1 MWAPIESSQAETAS
15 LNSWSIEQQQNRW
28 GGVSD
33 YSNNAAFDEHM
44 RSIVPPAFRNSNA
57 KVVWQEPKSLEA
69 NINEALGIWQATPLN
84 QFSLEQE
91 PLSGTNHFPPSFAGC
106 GAANGWSQPEI
117 EQRSWDMSTQS
128 QTMRAAVPF
137 CGGLTQN
144 KLWPND
150 EQVWGGAQRPP
161 VFPTG
166 PPPPAYTANWQQN
179 APRGNVFPLPAR
191 FNNPPF
197 ESNAVMGNWVQRSMN
212 EPVQP
217 PVPPSSIPPPQRS
230 RLQNVWGGTSTV
242 NNTVNGMYLPPPS
255 VEYSMPNGLTQWN
268 PSTGNGGA
276 VVTAV
281 PVGPKP
287 QFTQNFVNRSPPP
300 PSTFT
305 SYSQVSKSDS
315 FMGENAVWQDP
326 EGEVRKWQRDTGTAA
341 WGDPEKQQK
350 EIKRWLIPAGKEYDN
365 SDSES
370 SRAIA
375 PLGWGDIP
383 SKTSNNNV
391 APISTNSISS
401 WPTRSVPATIVT
413 ASSNAGWN
421 NRSTSG
427 IAKPTTIPSLWEIL
441 SDHQSAS
448 LESAWMPTDG
458 GSNAAMPASTQQI
471 VEQLRQAVAKGLI
484 DVSLLSKPL
493 PNEALSEMRTLLSR
507 IPVLE
512 QAENDLARLMNAVKI
527 NNDPE
532 GGSGRMNTPTDLM
545 TSEQRSEYSRL
556 VIEIAATKT
565 EIATIRER
573 IRGNS
578 NAANVRPAT
587 NLAET
592 QRMQPPQPQPA
603 VTTTT
608 SPRFGDSILDV
619 AVRVEQQKLFS
630 M

>member
-1 MWAPIESSQAETAS
+1 MWAPVDSTQAETAS
-15 LNSWSIEQQQNRW
+15 LSPWSIEQQQNRW
-28 GGVSD
+28 SGVND
-33 YSNNAAFDEHM
+33 YSSNAVFDEHM
-44 RSIVPPAFRNSNA
+44 RSIVPPAFRNSSA

-91 PLSGTNHFPPSFAGC
+91 PLSGTSQFPPSFAGC

-117 EQRSWDMSTQS
+117 EQRTWDMSTQS
-128 QTMRAAVPF
+128 QAVRAAVPF
-137 CGGLTQN
+137 CGALTQN
-144 KLWPND
+144 KLWPSE
-150 EQVWGGAQRPP
+150 EQVWGAAQRPP

-166 PPPPAYTANWQQN
+166 PPPPAYAATWQQS
-179 APRGNVFPLPAR
+179 APRGNVFPPPAR
-191 FNNPPF
+191 FSGPPF
-197 ESNAVMGNWVQRSMN
+197 ESNAVMGSWVQRPMN

-230 RLQNVWGGTSTV
+230 RLQNVWGGAAAV
-242 NNTVNGMYLPPPS
+242 NNT
-255 VEYSMPNGLTQWN
+255 MPNGLAQWN
-268 PSTGNGGA
+268 PSTGSSGA
-276 VVTAV
+276 AVTAV
-281 PVGPKP
+281 PVVPKP
-287 QFTQNFVNRSPPP
+287 QFSQTFVNRSPPP
-300 PSTFT
+300 PNTFN
-305 SYSQVSKSDS
+305 SYSQVSKTDS

-365 SDSES
+365 PDSES
-370 SRAIA
+370 GGRAII
-375 PLGWGDIP
+375 PLGWGDLP
-383 SKTSNNNV
+383 SKSSNNN
-391 APISTNSISS
+391 APSSTNSVSS
-401 WPTRSVPATIVT
+401 WPTRSTQAATVSAASNTGWGSRSAAGSAKSATI
-413 ASSNAGWN
+413 
-421 NRSTSG
+421 
-427 IAKPTTIPSLWEIL
+427 PTLWEIL
-441 SDHQSAS
+441 SEHQPSS
-448 LESAWMPTDG
+448 LESGWMPSDG
-458 GSNAAMPASTQQI
+458 VNNATMPASTQQI

-532 GGSGRMNTPTDLM
+532 GGSGRMGTPTDLM
-545 TSEQRSEYSRL
+545 TSEQRSEYNRL

-565 EIATIRER
+565 EISTIRER

-578 NAANVRPAT
+578 DAANVRPVT
-587 NLAET
+587 SLAET
-592 QRMQPPQPQPA
+592 QRIQPPQPQPT
-603 VTTTT
+603 VTATT
-608 SPRFGDSILDV
+608 SRFGDSILDV

>member
-1 MWAPIESSQAETAS
+1 MWAPVDSTQAETAS
-15 LNSWSIEQQQNRW
+15 LSSWSIEQQQNRW

-69 NINEALGIWQATPLN
+69 NINEALGIWQATPLS

-91 PLSGTNHFPPSFAGC
+91 PLNGTSHYPPSFASC

-117 EQRSWDMSTQS
+117 EQRNWDVSTQS
-128 QTMRAAVPF
+128 QTVRAAVPF

-144 KLWPND
+144 KLWPNE
-150 EQVWGGAQRPP
+150 EQIWGGAQRPP
-161 VFPTG
+161 VFPTA
-166 PPPPAYTANWQQN
+166 PPPPAYAASWQQN
-179 APRGNVFPLPAR
+179 APRGNVFPLPTR
-191 FNNPPF
+191 FNGPPF
-197 ESNAVMGNWVQRSMN
+197 ESNAVMGNWVQRPMN

-217 PVPPSSIPPPQRS
+217 PVPPSTIPPPQRS
-230 RLQNVWGGTSTV
+230 RLQNVWGGTSAV
-242 NNTVNGMYLPPPS
+242 NNTVNGMYLPPPT
-255 VEYSMPNGLTQWN
+255 VEYSVPNGLSQWN
-268 PSTGNGGA
+268 PSTGCSGA
-276 VVTAV
+276 AVTTV
-281 PVGPKP
+281 PVVPKP
-287 QFTQNFVNRSPPP
+287 QFTQSFVNRSSPPP
-300 PSTFT
+300 NTFN

-350 EIKRWLIPAGKEYDN
+350 EIKRWIIPVGKEYDN
-365 SDSES
+365 SDSEGGG
-370 SRAIA
+370 RVII
-375 PLGWGDIP
+375 PLGWGDLP
-383 SKTSNNNV
+383 SKSSSNNA
-391 APISTNSISS
+391 APTSTNSLPPWPSRSAQATATVSS
-401 WPTRSVPATIVT
+401 S
-413 ASSNAGWN
+413 GWS
-421 NRSTSG
+421 NRSALAT
-427 IAKPTTIPSLWEIL
+427 AKSTTIPTLWEIL
-441 SDHQSAS
+441 SEHQPAS
-448 LESAWMPTDG
+448 LESGWIPPDG
-458 GSNAAMPASTQQI
+458 VSNATMPASTQQI

-532 GGSGRMNTPTDLM
+532 GGSGRMDTPTDLM

-565 EIATIRER
+565 EISTIRER

-578 NAANVRPAT
+578 DAVSVRPAT
-587 NLAET
+587 SLAET
-592 QRMQPPQPQPA
+592 QRMHPLQPQPA

-608 SPRFGDSILDV
+608 SSRFGDSILDV

>member
-1 MWAPIESSQAETAS
+1 MWAPVDSAQAETAS
-15 LNSWSIEQQQNRW
+15 LSSWSIEQQQNRW

-33 YSNNAAFDEHM
+33 YSNNATFDEHV

-57 KVVWQEPKSLEA
+57 KIVWQEPKSLEA

-91 PLSGTNHFPPSFAGC
+91 PLSGTSHFPPSFAAC

-117 EQRSWDMSTQS
+117 EQRNWDMSTQS
-128 QTMRAAVPF
+128 QSVRAAVPF

-144 KLWPND
+144 KIWPNED
-150 EQVWGGAQRPP
+150 QVWGGTQRPP
-161 VFPTG
+161 VFPTA
-166 PPPPAYTANWQQN
+166 PPPPAYATGWQQN
-179 APRGNVFPLPAR
+179 TPRGNVFPLPTR
-191 FNNPPF
+191 FGGPPF
-197 ESNAVMGNWVQRSMN
+197 ESNAVMGSWVQRPMN
-212 EPVQP
+212 ESVQP
-217 PVPPSSIPPPQRS
+217 PVPPSTIPPPQRS
-230 RLQNVWGGTSTV
+230 RLQNVWGGTPAV
-242 NNTVNGMYLPPPS
+242 NNTVNGMYLPPPT

-268 PSTGNGGA
+268 PSTGSSGA
-276 VVTAV
+276 AVMPV
-281 PVGPKP
+281 PVVPKP
-287 QFTQNFVNRSPPP
+287 QFAQNFVNRSPPP
-300 PSTFT
+300 PNAFN

-350 EIKRWLIPAGKEYDN
+350 EIRRWIVPVGKEYDN
-365 SDSES
+365 AENES
-370 SRAIA
+370 GSRIIV
-375 PLGWGDIP
+375 PLGWGDLP
-383 SKTSNNNV
+383 SKSLSNSGAPNSTTSL
-391 APISTNSISS
+391 PS
-401 WPTRSVPATIVT
+401 WPTKNAQASTVT
-413 ASSNAGWN
+413 APSSGWG
-421 NRSTSG
+421 NRSASG
-427 IAKPTTIPSLWEIL
+427 TAKSAIPTLWDIL
-441 SDHQSAS
+441 SEHQPTSV
-448 LESAWMPTDG
+448 ESGWMPTDG
-458 GSNAAMPASTQQI
+458 ANNAAMPASTQQI

-512 QAENDLARLMNAVKI
+512 QAENDLARLMSAVKI

-532 GGSGRMNTPTDLM
+532 GGSGRMDTPTDLM
-545 TSEQRSEYSRL
+545 TTEQRSEYNRL

-565 EIATIRER
+565 EILTIRER

-578 NAANVRPAT
+578 DTAGSVRPAT
-587 NLAET
+587 SLPES
-592 QRMQPPQPQPA
+592 QRMQPQQQQPA
-603 VTTTT
+603 VTTT